1 MLDATEEIIS
11 AKMQMGKKK
20 KRKKAECIE
29 NHNKCKCLM
38 CPICILTGCL
48 DYSVKWWDCVFCR
61 RLVQTL
67 PDKGK
72 KIKEF
77 VEKVRLAIE
86 HHDEEEQRQSLVAA
100 ARTELQSKYRQAF
113 TMQQRAVPTPAGL
126 YQNKQ
131 SEAAVGDVMQERES
145 LTASTD
151 VQENNRLDEKQDQ
164 FVSRAAAGETMETAA
179 AGASLNSKGTKEGDL
194 VEALER
200 VRVSETSIGF
210 SSESKDPLNS
220 RGKDNYFFRKQEP
233 KKPHYVTVLEKTEKT
248 PSPRRQ
254 KFKPNQ

>member
-1 MLDATEEIIS
+1 
-11 AKMQMGKKK
+11 MGKRE
-20 KRKKAECIE
+20 KRKPAED
-29 NHNKCKCLM
+29 HNKFKCVVS
-38 CPICILTGCL
+38 PICIVTDYL

-86 HHDEEEQRQSLVAA
+86 QHDEEKRRQSLVAA
-100 ARTELQSKYRQAF
+100 ARTELQSKYQQAF
-113 TMQQRAVPTPAGL
+113 TMQQRAVPRPAGL

-131 SEAAVGDVMQERES
+131 SEAAAGNVMQERES
-145 LTASTD
+145 LSDPTD
-151 VQENNRLDEKQDQ
+151 VRENNRLDEKQNQ
-164 FVSRAAAGETMETAA
+164 FVSGAAAGETMETAA
-179 AGASLNSKGTKEGDL
+179 AGASLNSNRTKEGDL

-200 VRVSETSIGF
+200 VSVSETSFGF
-210 SSESKDPLNS
+210 SSESKDHLNS

-233 KKPHYVTVLEKTEKT
+233 KQPHYVTVLEKTEKT
-248 PSPRRQ
+248 PAPRRQ